1 MKRLYTALR
10 RGGRRA
16 NTFFRRYINGTKGVI
31 SLFLAILM
39 VPFVSIAGALINAAR
54 VNSAIA
60 VFDEALCNA
69 SNSTL
74 GTYDEFLKSR
84 FGLLA
89 MAQNTAGG
97 GGGYSV
103 ENLISETFKFYME
116 QNLGALSNIFFNVD
130 TTAAGVYPLSDTD
143 VLLTEVMEYSKY
155 TVPTK
160 MVIDGLS
167 IDSWLSKLTEGT
179 SRIQH
184 IASGVGSVANAV
196 TSLDSCQDKL
206 NTLKDKLDACN
217 TKLNEYTGQY
227 NSFKSSVD
235 TYNAKVD
242 EMKREVA
249 KCDEK
254 VRNAET
260 ALANAD
266 EDSYEA
272 AKAALDAAKQE
283 RDDTIK
289 RYHDALGPLRT
300 AVSNNK
306 SGYSTKLTE
315 LANEI
320 KSTGEATIAG
330 QNAIKSTISSGADV
344 FKDVTT
350 MVIDSKKGALNK
362 DKKLLEQQKKDAEK
376 RKDEKTVADLDRQI
390 KELEKE
396 TKPKEI
402 DLSNKEKIINS
413 GIKAG
418 SQAIS
423 AMAYFAERDFQT
435 PFSKLYGDIIELR
448 NRVNNY
454 TIVQQ
459 DERMEDAG
467 SYYQSFSL
475 PLQPSNV
482 ENLLENLNKEVAE
495 ASFFQVLKA
504 LVGFIKAMFTLN
516 LWSDPELRG
525 NISGV
530 LSKMPSHRPHTVSPY
545 EAGDKAQSEYYK
557 SIMGAYSSGALT
569 AGSVSGFESTINALI
584 DNIETIADN
593 LNGITWR
600 NVLKRLAKIGV
611 AMGNIGTQL
620 IALAGQMVQ
629 VINSAV
635 YEKLLLSGYI
645 GYNIPNRTTY
655 TGSGLTGAKYSLPSL
670 IDNYSGAFN
679 GAETE
684 YIIMGSANEKTNQ
697 TLLFH
702 VIYILRLLI
711 DIPTVLFNS
720 EVMAIAEAAGAPT
733 FGIGTAVVYFV
744 YYLAEP
750 LVDTLILVNGGDLP
764 IVKTKV
770 FLTPSGVIDMI
781 GNFYKLKM
789 KDSDKEKV
797 YSKVSDILSGHGKG
811 AQFPKTYEEAS
822 KSAGSSTLLNGFKV
836 DYTQTLILIMLF
848 INTESMLKRLGD
860 VIQMEAGYQAAK
872 GRIDTYDFDLDK
884 SYTYLRASGSF
895 STNEFIKLSDS
906 DNLNSTKRV
915 VYRGY

>member
-1 MKRLYTALR
+1 MKRLHCGKKLNR
-10 RGGRRA
+10 
-16 NTFFRRYINGTKGVI
+16 FFHRCINGTKGVI

-89 MAQNTAGG
+89 MAQNTAAGG
-97 GGGYSV
+97 SGYSV
-103 ENLISETFKFYME
+103 ENLISETFQFYME
-116 QNLGALSNIFFNVD
+116 QNLGALSNTFFDVS
-130 TTAAGVYPLSDTD
+130 TTAAGVYPLSDPD

-155 TVPTK
+155 MVPTK

-167 IDSWLSKLTEGT
+167 IDDWLEKLTEGT
-179 SRIQH
+179 EKIQH
-184 IASGVGSVANAV
+184 IASGVSSVANAA

-206 NTLKDKLDACN
+206 NTLKDKLEDCN
-217 TKLNEYTGQY
+217 NKLNAYTGKY

-235 TYNAKVD
+235 TYNAKAD

-272 AKAALDAAKQE
+272 AKAALEAAKKE

-289 RYHDALGPLRT
+289 RYHDALVPLRT

-306 SGYSTKLTE
+306 SGYSTTLTE
-315 LANEI
+315 LADEV
-320 KSTGEATIAG
+320 KAAGEATIAA
-330 QNAIKSTISSGADV
+330 QKALDSAISSGAAV
-344 FKDVTT
+344 LKDVST
-350 MVIDSKKGALNK
+350 MVADSKKGSI
-362 DKKLLEQQKKDAEK
+362 DKEKKTLEEQKKAAQEK
-376 RKDEKTVADLDRQI
+376 NDQKAVAALDQKIKDLEENAKKTEI
-390 KELEKE
+390 SNNE
-396 TKPKEI
+396 T
-402 DLSNKEKIINS
+402 LINA
-413 GIKAG
+413 GITAG
-418 SQAIS
+418 SEAVS
-423 AMAYFAERDFQT
+423 AMDFFARSDFQA
-435 PFSKLYGDIIELR
+435 PFSQLYQNIISLR
-448 NRVNNY
+448 NKVNSY

-459 DERMEDAG
+459 DERMENTG
-467 SYYQSFSL
+467 GYYQSFSL
-475 PLQPSNV
+475 PVQPSNV
-482 ENLLENLNKEVAE
+482 ENLLENLNQEVAKS
-495 ASFFQVLKA
+495 SFFKVVKA

-516 LWSDPELRG
+516 LWADPELRG

-530 LSKMPSHRPHTVSPY
+530 VSKLPSHRPHSVSPY
-545 EAGDKAQSEYYK
+545 EEGDKAQSDYYK

-569 AGSVSGFESTINALI
+569 AGSVSGFESTINALM
-584 DNIETIADN
+584 DNIEIISDN
-593 LNGITWR
+593 MNGINWR
-600 NVLKRLAKIGV
+600 NVLKRLANIGV
-611 AMGNIGTQL
+611 AMGNIGMQL
-620 IALAGQMVQ
+620 IALSGKMVQ

-635 YEKLLLSGYI
+635 YEKLLLAGYI

-655 TGSGLTGAKYSLPSL
+655 TDSGLTGESYSLPSV
-670 IDNYSGAFN
+670 IDGYSGAFN

-684 YIIMGSANEKTNQ
+684 YVIMGSASEKTNQ
-697 TLLFH
+697 TMLFH
-702 VIYILRLLI
+702 IIYILRLLI
-711 DIPTVLFNS
+711 NIPTVLFNP
-720 EVMAIAEAAGAPT
+720 EVETIATAAGAVT

-770 FLTPSGVIDMI
+770 FLTPTGLADMI
-781 GNFYKLKM
+781 GEFYKLKM
-789 KDSDKEKV
+789 SDAQKEQVYQKLTGVVKGVDENAKFPSSYKD
-797 YSKVSDILSGHGKG
+797 
-811 AQFPKTYEEAS
+811 AS
-822 KSAGSSTLLNGFKV
+822 KDTGFSSVLGGFTV
-836 DYTQTLILIMLF
+836 DYTKTLILIMLF
-848 INTESMLKRLGD
+848 INTEAMLKRLGD
-860 VIQMEAGYQAAK
+860 VIQMEANYQSTK
-872 GRIDTYDFDLDK
+872 GRIDIYDFDLDK

-906 DNLNSTKRV
+906 GNLSSTRRV